1 MDQLDNEEECSLE
14 NNKVISNINAQQTVV
29 IVAIGKNDK
38 AYLEFSYNLI
48 DQIPLDLIVIGV
60 VLIVTILSCIV
71 GCYILFILRTT
82 TAVKIQKID
91 GKLKDSALIMT
102 VELAKARAAYNESQI
117 RQGKKPVAD
126 SYAKKN
132 EKYQSL
138 NRNEDDEDNGFNG
151 RDDETIAAYGVD
163 QNMSQVDMNAKQLEM
178 MNQVMMQKM
187 MKDMMKGGRKKKR
200 KHRDDR
206 DREDRSRK

>member
-1 MDQLDNEEECSLE
+1 M
-14 NNKVISNINAQQTVV
+14 V

-117 RQGKKPVAD
+117 R
-126 SYAKKN
+126 
-132 EKYQSL
+132 
-138 NRNEDDEDNGFNG
+138 
-151 RDDETIAAYGVD
+151 
-163 QNMSQVDMNAKQLEM
+163 
-178 MNQVMMQKM
+178 
-187 MKDMMKGGRKKKR
+187 
-200 KHRDDR
+200 
-206 DREDRSRK
+206 